1 MSSSDE
7 SNNSDGYTTV
17 RLPSELMEEIDEI
30 IRLKIRGYKSR
41 SEFIKEAIR
50 KSLEDLKKGQPMPE
64 LPPLEHFNLSEQ
76 GVIILDR
83 TLSSETS
90 KGTIIEVYF
99 KPENVW
105 CGHCQSSNCQH
116 TKFAQALPEV
126 KEILNKKQVLEN
138 LKQER
143 AKQHQ
148 TTKRA
153 L

>member
-17 RLPSELMEEIDEI
+17 RLPSELMKEIDEI

-41 SEFIKEAIR
+41 SEFIKEAVR
-50 KSLEDLKKGQPMPE
+50 KSLEDLKKGQALPE

-105 CGHCQSSNCQH
+105 CGHCQELTC
-116 TKFAQALPEV
+116 
-126 KEILNKKQVLEN
+126 
-138 LKQER
+138 R
-143 AKQHQ
+143 
-148 TTKRA
+148 
-153 L
+153 